1 MSNHYHLAVSTPNA
15 NLVEGMRWLQGT
27 FATRFNRYRKERGHL
42 FQGRYKSLLVDPA
55 GGLGPLCHY
64 IHLNPVRAHQRPVA
78 ELPAWPWA
86 SVHWL
91 TQPRLRPSWYDPTA
105 ALAHA
110 GGLKDTSAGRNKYLE
125 YLAWL
130 AEDEP
135 ARKAQRFAEMSQGW
149 VIGTRDFAQAMV
161 REHREAIGH
170 GRRLA
175 GELQAAQE
183 ALWADTL
190 ERLLR
195 RLGRTPGDL
204 RLAGKS
210 VDWKLAVAAALKG
223 QTTVTNRWLGTA
235 LHMGNLYEVSR
246 KVAAWKRQPDP
257 ALVRKLKTPPN
268 PKA

>member
-1 MSNHYHLAVSTPNA
+1 M
-15 NLVEGMRWLQGT
+15 
-27 FATRFNRYRKERGHL
+27 
-42 FQGRYKSLLVDPA
+42 
-55 GGLGPLCHY
+55 
-64 IHLNPVRAHQRPVA
+64 
-78 ELPAWPWA
+78 
-86 SVHWL
+86 HWL